1 MTSYSPTE
9 ISYKDSDAHAEFV
22 RNNCM
27 KYINISSMV
36 FSCNI
41 RSVPASV
48 YVVTITPESRGLRL
62 DHMKNTSIKPSEEQY
77 ANCVC

>member
-9 ISYKDSDAHAEFV
+9 ISYKDSDVHAEFV

-48 YVVTITPESRGLRL
+48 GSDNNTRKPRIETRPHEKYKYIKLRCFERR
-62 DHMKNTSIKPSEEQY
+62 SF
-77 ANCVC
+77 VG